1 MGIKAQESS
10 AISEFPDPVG
20 QLKFLAPAVME
31 ILEGVRAVS
40 QVGGLVTEDIY
51 QRLKERSAA
60 QARERFG
67 AANRKPWPNIKVT
80 RIHLEYTTPTV
91 VQAIVLLSN
100 EKRTRAAA
108 IRLEGRNHRWVATA
122 ISVL

>member
-1 MGIKAQESS
+1 MGIKTKANSEL
-10 AISEFPDPVG
+10 SEFPDPVG
-20 QLKFLAPAVME
+20 QLKYLAPAVME

-40 QVGGLVTEDIY
+40 QVGGLVTEEIY

-67 AANRKPWPNIKVT
+67 AKNRKPWPNIKVT
-80 RIHLEYTTPTV
+80 RIHHEFTTPNV
-91 VQAIVLLSN
+91 VQAVVLLSN

-108 IRLEGRNHRWVATA
+108 IRLEGRNHRWIATA
-122 ISVL
+122 VSVL